1 MSDTSL
7 LKQYKLTHSADFLL
21 GLPNFLIRNRY
32 YIVKYIFNNLWFKL
46 FPLIEA
52 REPYFL
58 HYISAQCQNIVL
70 YVSLN
75 KVKLEKELF
84 SILPLCK
91 VLNFFLSYMKSMLTL
106 LLVPF
111 QAYNWHWTD
120 RA

>member
-21 GLPNFLIRNRY
+21 GLPNFLIRNQY
-32 YIVKYIFNNLWFKL
+32 YIVNLCIIRFKL
-46 FPLIEA
+46 VPLIEA

-91 VLNFFLSYMKSMLTL
+91 VLNFFLSCRKSMLTL